1 MSPGQIKC
9 WPPPPP
15 AFTLAAPFPMSDSA
29 PALRSVPRLSPTVV
43 LRWTLLAGGLLGM
56 VWLLR
61 SARQENTALRAELTA
76 LRVVQRAADSREQ
89 AARDALRRVA
99 RLEETL
105 RLMQHPSAPVEAPD
119 AARTAEL
126 ERVILFLR
134 GEIKAAHETI
144 ERLKQEEP
152 SPPLQ

>member
-9 WPPPPP
+9 WPLPPP

-43 LRWTLLAGGLLGM
+43 LPWTLLAGWLLGM
-56 VWLLR
+56 TWLLR
-61 SARQENTALRAELTA
+61 SARLENTVLRAELTA
-76 LRVVQRAADSREQ
+76 LRVVQRATDSREQ

-99 RLEETL
+99 RLEESL
-105 RLMQHPSAPVEAPD
+105 RLMQHPPAPVEAPD

-152 SPPLQ
+152 PPPLQ

>member
-9 WPPPPP
+9 WPPPPS
-15 AFTLAAPFPMSDSA
+15 AFTLATPFPMSDSA
-29 PALRSVPRLSPTVV
+29 PALRSVPRLSLTVV
-43 LRWTLLAGGLLGM
+43 LPWTLLVGGLLGLA
-56 VWLLR
+56 WLLR
-61 SARQENTALRAELTA
+61 CARQETTALRAELTA

-89 AARDALRRVA
+89 AALDALRRVA

-119 AARTAEL
+119 AARTVEL

>member
-9 WPPPPP
+9 WPPPLP

-29 PALRSVPRLSPTVV
+29 PASRSMPRLSARVV
-43 LRWTLLAGGLLGM
+43 LPWTLLAGGLLGM
-56 VWLLR
+56 TWLLR

-105 RLMQHPSAPVEAPD
+105 RLMQHPPAPVEAPD
-119 AARTAEL
+119 VARTAEL